1 MELNDINEGPP
12 LKQSAAQNSQLSKGV
27 ELLVED
33 VPPPDDVHVDVEHV
47 EVHEASHRPGE
58 TVGKAGKGQSL
69 GMKTNLKECIKRQM
83 LLS

>member
-33 VPPPDDVHVDVEHV
+33 VLPPDDVHVDVEHV
-47 EVHEASHRPGE
+47 KVHEASHWPGE
-58 TVGKAGKGQSL
+58 TVG
-69 GMKTNLKECIKRQM
+69 
-83 LLS
+83 